1 MCAKLDTTGLLADVA
16 YAIFRG
22 DGEAEVGRERCRLYR
37 RADGGYWMTA
47 DLDQSWPFPHT
58 LYVEIRAGAD
68 WRVESVQV
76 RLANSLRRDALYR
89 ADGLTWRAMIQTDE
103 VTVERAVPFG
113 PETFVEFGS
122 VWLNTLALNRLE
134 LAPGQSREV
143 DAIQIELPLLE
154 PVPGR
159 LRYES
164 IGPERIATPAGEWDA
179 THYVVS
185 GAEHLWADSRGI
197 VLATSWMMDGLPHR
211 HKLLGY
217 HWLG

>member
-16 YAIFRG
+16 YTLFQ
-22 DGEAEVGRERCRLYR
+22 GEAQTGRERCRLYR
-37 RADGGYWMTA
+37 RADGGYWMTT

-58 LYVEIRAGAD
+58 LYVEIRAQAD
-68 WRVESVQV
+68 WRVESLQV
-76 RLANSLRRDALYR
+76 RLANSLRRDASHR
-89 ADGLTWRAMIQTDE
+89 ADSLTWRATIQTDE
-103 VTVERAVPFG
+103 ATVERAVPFG
-113 PETFVEFGS
+113 LEVLVEFDP
-122 VWLNTLALNRLE
+122 VWLNTLAINRLE

-143 DAIQIELPLLE
+143 DVIRVELPLLE

-164 IGPERIATPAGEWDA
+164 IGPELITTPAGEWDA

-197 VLATSWMMDGLPHR
+197 ILATWQEIDGTLRGHE
-211 HKLLGY
+211 LQEY
-217 HWLG
+217 HWLQT